1 MKRKITELEQ
11 RLIEK
16 GYYLSHKTYGGR
28 KSEKTLSYIYVNKN
42 AFVKLDSKRE
52 SVLDYGILNYHAM
65 ELTRIELLGIEIT
78 LDMIRNDFESEPI
91 KVGDKVKIEPY
102 ITKSPYET
110 PSDYDESEELGDMT
124 FEQFDELCKEK
135 EQ

>member
-16 GYYLSHKTYGGR
+16 GYYLSHKAYGGR

-42 AFVKLDSKRE
+42 AFVKLDYKRE

-65 ELTRIELLGIEIT
+65 ELTRMELLGINIT
-78 LDMIRNDFESEPI
+78 LDMIANDIKQEP
-91 KVGDKVKIEPY
+91 
-102 ITKSPYET
+102 TKADYCVIT
-110 PSDYDESEELGDMT
+110 PSDFDESEELGDMT

-135 EQ
+135 EQWNTLELKTI

>member
-1 MKRKITELEQ
+1 MKRKTTELEQ

-16 GYYLSHKTYGGR
+16 GYYLSHKSYGGR

-42 AFVKLDSKRE
+42 AFVKLDNKRT

-65 ELTRIELLGIEIT
+65 ELTRMELQGITIA
-78 LDMIRNDFESEPI
+78 LDMIRNDIYGDEPLANMEI
-91 KVGDKVKIEPY
+91 ALSICSY
-102 ITKSPYET
+102 NET
-110 PSDYDESEELGDMT
+110 MKPNDMT